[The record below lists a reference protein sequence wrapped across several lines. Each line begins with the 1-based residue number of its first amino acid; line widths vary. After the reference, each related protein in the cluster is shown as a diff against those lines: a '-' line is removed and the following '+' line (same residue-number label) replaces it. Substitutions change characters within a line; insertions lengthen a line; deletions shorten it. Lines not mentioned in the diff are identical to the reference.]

1 MVRFIFNKSILAI
14 KHLCYFFKHSYELFA
29 KLTFLLA
36 DEVRSAINRGQQP
49 ATIQLRATDQVMRP
63 NTGVGLFSRSS
74 QSGTLGAPH
83 PHHSRQHQRTTQSVK
98 RSRNTLNAHTTLDST
113 RMTIDKTDPRFQMYN
128 KEMIRGALDKRRAR
142 RAQSNQRPR

>member
-1 MVRFIFNKSILAI
+1 MVRFIFNLSILALV
-14 KHLCYFFKHSYELFA
+14 HLCYLLIQTFLWTFA
-29 KLTFLLA
+29 KLTFHLT
-36 DEVRSAINRGQQP
+36 DEVRSAISKGQQQP

-83 PHHSRQHQRTTQSVK
+83 QHHSRQHQRTTQSVK

-113 RMTIDKTDPRFQMYN
+113 TMTIDKADPRFQMYN
-128 KEMIRGALDKRRAR
+128 KELIKGALDKRRAR
-142 RAQSNQRPR
+142 RAQSN